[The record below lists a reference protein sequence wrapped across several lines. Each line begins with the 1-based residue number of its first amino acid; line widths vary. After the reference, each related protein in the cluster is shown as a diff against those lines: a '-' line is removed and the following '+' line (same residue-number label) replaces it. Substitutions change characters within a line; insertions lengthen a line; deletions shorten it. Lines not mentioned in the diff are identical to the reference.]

1 MTGHPP
7 LALMRSVLWDF
18 SLMLDVFSAF
28 GLSSAAGLN
37 AYLPL
42 LIVGLLARYTD
53 LITLDTPWNA
63 LESPWVL
70 GVLVILLIIEMTA
83 DKIPA
88 VDTLNDGI
96 QTFVRPVA
104 GAILFAASAQAITD
118 IHPALSMISGLLIA
132 GGVHTVKAAT
142 RPVVTATTAGVGNP
156 VVSVAEDVVAAVV
169 TVSAIVLP
177 LITGI
182 VLLVV
187 LFFALRWLRQRRQSA
202 A

>member
-1 MTGHPP
+1 
-7 LALMRSVLWDF
+7 
-18 SLMLDVFSAF
+18 MLDVFSAF

-88 VDTLNDGI
+88 VDTINDGI

-104 GAILFAASAQAITD
+104 GAILFAASAQVITD
-118 IHPALSMISGLLIA
+118 IHPVLSMISGLLIA

-156 VVSVAEDVVAAVV
+156 VVSVVEDVMAAVV
-169 TVSAIVLP
+169 TVSAIILP
-177 LITGI
+177 LITG
-182 VLLVV
+182 VMLLVV
-187 LFFALRWLRQRRQSA
+187 LFFALRWLRRRRRVA
-202 A
+202 ASLMQHQGEIADG